1 MEIENKLDIFAK
13 FFYEIGALRHVL
25 RAHQKALLV
34 NDPTDNISSHS
45 FRVVFLGYFL
55 AKELGSNAD
64 KVLKMCLLHD
74 IEEVR
79 SGDMNW
85 LNKQYV
91 KVFDEEIRKDQLEN
105 LPHAEEFLELSKE
118 YSARETKEAKVAKD
132 ADLLDQVFLLK
143 EYAQQGN
150 KEAEHWLHE
159 GEEDK
164 CQQIKLM
171 TFDFAK
177 QIAKEAI
184 KQKPSAWWENVWTS
198 KNR

>member
-1 MEIENKLDIFAK
+1 MKNTTDALTK
-13 FFYEIGALRHVL
+13 FFYEVGGLRYVL
-25 RAHQKALLV
+25 RAHQKTLLV
-34 NDPTDNISSHS
+34 NDSTDNIASHS
-45 FRVVFLGYFL
+45 FRAAFIGYFL
-55 AKELGSNAD
+55 AKETGADAD
-64 KVLKMCLLHD
+64 KILKMCLLHD

-85 LNKQYV
+85 LNKKYV
-91 KVFDEEIRKDQLEN
+91 KIFGDEIRKDQLES
-105 LPHAEEFLELSKE
+105 LPHAEEFLQLSQE
-118 YSARETKEAKVAKD
+118 YSERQTKEARVSKD

-159 GEEDK
+159 DDGSE

-171 TFDFAK
+171 HFDLTK
-177 QIAKEAI
+177 QIAREAI
-184 KQKPSAWWENVWTS
+184 RQKPSDWWENSWTP